1 MAAKR
6 KGYFIV
12 LEGPDRTGKST
23 QSRLLARFLSAR
35 GCRVL
40 HTREPGGTAFA
51 EAIRKILLYPRHDVH
66 PLSEILLY
74 EAARAQH
81 THEKI
86 LPALKAGVT
95 VLCERYTLSTTA
107 YQGYGRGLDLKSV
120 AVLNKIATSGLQPDF
135 TIVFDMPDSL
145 FVSRGRKLKSDRLER
160 ASALFRLR
168 VRRAYRLLAAKLPRT
183 ALVRANRSPEEVQQE
198 LRAKI
203 ARALGLR
210 P

>member
-1 MAAKR
+1 
-6 KGYFIV
+6 V

-23 QSRLLARFLSAR
+23 QSRLLARFLKAR
-35 GCRVL
+35 GCKIL
-40 HTREPGGTAFA
+40 HTREPGGTGFA
-51 EAIRKILLYPRHDVH
+51 EAIREILLDPRHDVH
-66 PLSEILLY
+66 PISEILLY

-107 YQGYGRGLDLKSV
+107 YQGYGRGLDLKAVS
-120 AVLNKIATSGLQPDF
+120 VLNKIATSGLQPDF
-135 TIVFDMPDSL
+135 TVVFDMPDSL
-145 FVSRGRKLKSDRLER
+145 FVSRGKKLKADRLER
-160 ASALFRLR
+160 ASAQFRAR

-183 ALVRANRSPEEVQQE
+183 ALIRADRSPEEVQRE
-198 LRAKI
+198 LREKI
-203 ARALGLR
+203 APALGLR

>member
-1 MAAKR
+1 M
-6 KGYFIV
+6 

-23 QSRLLARFLSAR
+23 QSRLLARFLAAR
-35 GCRVL
+35 GCKVL

-51 EAIRKILLYPRHDVH
+51 EAIRKILLDPRHEVH

-145 FVSRGRKLKSDRLER
+145 FVSRGRKLKADRLER

-168 VRRAYRLLAAKLPRT
+168 VRRAYRLLAAKLPHT

>member
-1 MAAKR
+1 M
-6 KGYFIV
+6 

-23 QSRLLARFLSAR
+23 QSRLLAKFLEAR
-35 GCRVL
+35 GCKVI
-40 HTREPGGTAFA
+40 HTREPGGTVFA
-51 EAIRKILLYPRHDVH
+51 ESIRKILLDPRHDVH
-66 PLSEILLY
+66 PVSEILLY

-86 LPALKAGVT
+86 LPALNSGKT

-107 YQGYGRGLDLKSV
+107 YQGYGRGLDLKTV
-120 AVLNKIATSGLQPDF
+120 AVLNKVATSGLHPDF
-135 TIVFDMPDSL
+135 TIVFDMPDAL

-160 ASALFRLR
+160 ASSLFRAR
-168 VRRAYRLLAAKLPRT
+168 VRRAYRVLAKKLPRT
-183 ALVRANRSPEEVQQE
+183 ALVRADRAPEEVQRE
-198 LRAKI
+198 LRQKT

>member
-1 MAAKR
+1 M
-6 KGYFIV
+6 
-12 LEGPDRTGKST
+12 
-23 QSRLLARFLSAR
+23 
-35 GCRVL
+35 
-40 HTREPGGTAFA
+40 
-51 EAIRKILLYPRHDVH
+51 H